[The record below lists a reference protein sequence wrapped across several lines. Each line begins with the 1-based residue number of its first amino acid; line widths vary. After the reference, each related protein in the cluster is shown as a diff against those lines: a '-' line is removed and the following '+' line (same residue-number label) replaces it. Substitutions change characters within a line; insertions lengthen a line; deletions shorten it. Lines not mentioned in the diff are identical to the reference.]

1 MINNNT
7 SLVRRFFAPLAVAAM
22 AASFSVAGIAQVV
35 IDGAFSNAFVLQ
47 NDLTKGAYQF
57 GFGWDPTNAGA
68 GITQTGTTLTLKPQ
82 TVTCDGNAGDKDT
95 FWGCDGSGANKDYG
109 KVWQDILYYDN
120 NLTNA
125 AQTGK
130 FTACIGG
137 GDLDTTYSVQGFVKV
152 FSADFGALFYEAYA
166 DGPCFAIPYTIVG
179 DATVNLQRGVILGGP
194 NGLSAKDY
202 GEQYVYLGAT
212 ALPAAGGGNMDPN
225 SIPVL
230 PLGGLLG
237 LIGII
242 GLFAAR
248 RLKV

>member
-1 MINNNT
+1 MSNNKT
-7 SLVRRFFAPLAVAAM
+7 SIARQFFAPLAAAAV
-22 AASFSVAGIAQVV
+22 AASFSMAGIAQVV
-35 IDGAFSNAFVLQ
+35 IDAGFSNAFVLKD
-47 NDLTKGAYQF
+47 DLTKGAYQF
-57 GFGWDPTNAGA
+57 GFGWDPANTGA
-68 GITQTGTTLTLKPQ
+68 GLTQTGTTLTLKPQ
-82 TVTCDGNAGDKDT
+82 TITCDGNAADKDT
-95 FWGCDGSGANKDYG
+95 FWGCDGSGTNKDYG
-109 KVWQDILYYDN
+109 KVWQDILFYDN
-120 NLTNA
+120 ALTGT
-125 AQTGK
+125 AQAGNYR
-130 FTACIGG
+130 ACIGG

-152 FSADFGALFYEAYA
+152 FSEDFGALFYEAYA
-166 DGPCFAIPYTIVG
+166 DGPCFSIPYTIVG

-212 ALPAAGGGNMDPN
+212 ALPAAGAGNKDPN